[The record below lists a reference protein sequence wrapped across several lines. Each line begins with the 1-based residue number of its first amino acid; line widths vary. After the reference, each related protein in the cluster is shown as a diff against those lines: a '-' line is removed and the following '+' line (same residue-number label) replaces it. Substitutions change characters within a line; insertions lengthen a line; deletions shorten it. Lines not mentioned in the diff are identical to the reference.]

1 MTPTA
6 RGRPFLTVERA
17 VHRLTAEVAEWFGL
31 DAGTL
36 REGER
41 ADFVVIDPAGL
52 DESVDGYHEEKVPFY
67 GGLSRMVNRNDAAVV
82 ATGVGGTVV
91 YRNGEFREGYGT
103 TVKSGRFIAG
113 RCANPRKLLPD
124 MARTQQQRREET
136 IARLLDAS
144 IDTIVEVGYARASAA
159 VIAKRAQVSDGAL
172 FRHFPT
178 MGDFMAATAHE
189 VMRRQLDLFTKRVAE
204 IPADKPA
211 LEAALTIL
219 RDVTGNATN
228 TVMYELL
235 VAARTDEK
243 LQGHF
248 ARGARRVRRQHL
260 RHRQGTAGADQFPEE
275 TLRGAGRDHDEH
287 VRRRRARPGR
297 ACRSQRSRPNESR
310 CWRALLGGRAL
321 ALLGHSRGLQ
331 APRHVPAARTSARGP

>member
-1 MTPTA
+1 
-6 RGRPFLTVERA
+6 
-17 VHRLTAEVAEWFGL
+17 
-31 DAGTL
+31 
-36 REGER
+36 
-41 ADFVVIDPAGL
+41 
-52 DESVDGYHEEKVPFY
+52 
-67 GGLSRMVNRNDAAVV
+67 
-82 ATGVGGTVV
+82 
-91 YRNGEFREGYGT
+91 
-103 TVKSGRFIAG
+103 
-113 RCANPRKLLPD
+113 

-189 VMRRQLDLFTKRVAE
+189 VMRRQLDLFTKQVAE

-243 LQGHF
+243 LRATLQHVLTEYAANIYDI
-248 ARGARRVRRQHL
+248 ARAL
-260 RHRQGTAGADQFPEE
+260 PGADQFPEE
-275 TLRGAGRDHDEH
+275 TFAALVAILTNTFDGAAL
-287 VRRRRARPGR
+287 VRAVLPQPEIEDKRI
-297 ACRSQRSRPNESR
+297 
-310 CWRALLGGRAL
+310 LLLTSLLNGL
-321 ALLGHSRGLQ
+321 ATKAG
-331 APRHVPAARTSARGP
+331 